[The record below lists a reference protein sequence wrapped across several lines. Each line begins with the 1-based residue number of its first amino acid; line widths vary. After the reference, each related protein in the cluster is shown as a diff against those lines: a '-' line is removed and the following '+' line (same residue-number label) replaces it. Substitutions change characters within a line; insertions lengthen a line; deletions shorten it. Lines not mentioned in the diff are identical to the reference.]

1 MDNSELLIFPN
12 SDGGTPPDA
21 PEGSPP
27 DSQGGTPPDSNGGS
41 SSSSSSVSWSG
52 ATEITSGGTY
62 ENQTYTSTSSDQNS
76 VLINTSDAVVLNNPT
91 VTKSGG
97 SEAGDNQSFYGT
109 NSAIMV
115 KGGTSTTI
123 NGGTVQTDAAGAN
136 GVFSYG
142 GNGGENGA
150 AGDGTT
156 VYVYNTQV
164 TTTGN
169 GSGGIMTTGGGNTVA
184 QNLTI
189 NTSGQSSAAIRTD
202 RGGGN
207 VTVTGGSY
215 TSSGLGSPAIYST
228 AEIIVNDATLTS
240 NKSEG
245 VCIEGLNSVTLNN
258 CTLTAN
264 NTQTNG
270 QATFLDGVMIYQS
283 MSGDSAEG
291 TSTFT
296 MNGGKLINNSGHV
309 FHVTNTS
316 AIINLNGVTIENNSD
331 NVLLSVSDDGWS
343 GASNVATLNASGQN
357 LTGKV
362 LVGSDSSLT
371 VNLSNGATSSLSFSG
386 DITNASGGT
395 VSSSLG
401 TVNLNLDDTSKMYLS
416 GDTYINSFSGNAANI
431 ITNGY
436 NFYVNGNILDGTT
449 TSENA
454 YAGLTANSDGT
465 VVTADSNFKGT
476 ADLTNFTDVKVFDAS
491 NDSNSLIIIGNS
503 QDNLLVGGSGTDSL
517 TGNGGNDTLTGG
529 SGRDQFWFMGVGN
542 AIVTDFVS
550 GNGDTSDVLTFGQ
563 IELNNISRAGSQ
575 LNFNGPNAAITLQT
589 NSDNGNDVFLYS
601 LDGNNIVGA
610 KVGKDSD
617 ESLTYDSSANY
628 YNLKVDNGT
637 LYLNDD
643 ARKEIWLDNNAGQF
657 YFGIKNVIA
666 NNSGE
671 NIIVGNYESNLIVGG
686 SGSNSLWGGA
696 GNTADT
702 LQGGSGYNMFWYG
715 VGEGNDIITNAK
727 ESDVVNLYNISL
739 EQITDAQITNE
750 NISVTMSDGNNL
762 TVNNSSNITPTF
774 QLSSGEKY
782 NYNRSSGTWDRV

>member
-1 MDNSELLIFPN
+1 MPN
-12 SDGGTPPDA
+12 GDGGTPPDA
-21 PEGSPP
+21 PNG
-27 DSQGGTPPDSNGGS
+27 QGGTPPDSNGG
-41 SSSSSSVSWSG
+41 SSSSSVSWSG

-62 ENQTYTSTSSDQNS
+62 ENQTYTSTSSDQNA
-76 VLINTSDAVVLNNPT
+76 VLINTSDEVILNNAT

-97 SEAGDNQSFYGT
+97 NDAGDNQSFYGT
-109 NSAIMV
+109 NSAVMV

-136 GVFSYG
+136 GIFSYG
-142 GNGGENGA
+142 GNGGQNGA
-150 AGDGTT
+150 DGDGTT
-156 VYVYNTQV
+156 VNIYDVQI

-169 GSGGIMTTGGGNTVA
+169 GSGGIMTTGGGKTIA

-215 TSSGLGSPAIYST
+215 TSNGLGSPAIYST
-228 AEIIVNDATLTS
+228 ADIIVNDANLTS

-291 TSTFT
+291 TSTFA
-296 MNGGKLINNSGHV
+296 MNGGKLINQSGHV

-316 AIINLNGVTIENNSD
+316 AIISLSGVTIENNSD
-331 NVLLSVSDDGWS
+331 DVLLSVSDDGWS

-357 LTGKV
+357 LTGKI

-371 VNLSNGATSSLSFSG
+371 INLSNGATSSVSFSG
-386 DITNASGGT
+386 DITNSSGNT

-401 TVNLNLDDTSKMYLS
+401 TVNLNLDDTSKIYLS
-416 GDTYINSFSGNAANI
+416 GDTYITSFSGTAANV

-449 TSENA
+449 TSENTS
-454 YAGLTANSDGT
+454 GLTVNSDGT
-465 VVTADSNFKGT
+465 VVTADSNFQGT
-476 ADLTNFTDVKVFDAS
+476 ADLTNYTDVKVFDAS

-503 QDNLLVGGSGTDSL
+503 QDNSLIGGSGTDSL
-517 TGNGGNDTLTGG
+517 YGAGGNNTLAGG
-529 SGRDQFWFMGVGN
+529 AGRNQFWFIGNGN
-542 AIVTDFVS
+542 AIVTDFIS
-550 GNGDTSDVLTFGQ
+550 GNGDTSDVVTFGQ
-563 IELNNISRAGSQ
+563 IELNDISRAGSQ
-575 LNFNGPNAAITLQT
+575 ISFTSQNTTMNLQT
-589 NSDNGNDVFLYS
+589 DSEDGNSVILYS
-601 LDGNNIVGA
+601 LDGNNIAGA
-610 KVGKDSD
+610 KVGNDSD

-628 YNLKVDNGT
+628 YQLKVDNGT
-637 LYLNDD
+637 LYVNDD
-643 ARKEIWLDNNAGQF
+643 SRKEIWLDNNAGRY

-666 NNSGE
+666 NNAGE
-671 NIIVGNYESNLIVGG
+671 NIIAGNTESNSIVGG
-686 SGSNSLWGGA
+686 SGSSSLWGGA

-702 LQGGSGYNMFWYG
+702 LQGGSGYTMFWYG
-715 VGEGNDIITNAK
+715 SSEGNDIITNAK
-727 ESDVVNLYNISL
+727 EGDVVNLYNISL
-739 EQITDAQITNE
+739 EQIADVQITNE

-762 TVNNSSNITPTF
+762 TVNNSSTVTTTF
-774 QLSSGEKY
+774 QLSNGEKY
-782 NYNRSSGTWDRV
+782 NYNRSSETWNRA